1 MNRGKRLIRHTV
13 VGVYGAIALWVG
25 ANALAV
31 ATTDASPGLRRVLSL
46 GLAHAPE
53 TERNPPVDLAT
64 VRDFTE
70 VMVVGRFDLEIT
82 GADSYSAS
90 FTPAPGFGGQ
100 VKAYRSEEELHVIAE
115 SAAAADSVIG
125 TLRIGTPALERIYA
139 NVETLVISGLRVP
152 ALTVTGLGNLGRV
165 HLRQNQVAEWR
176 LHSGEA
182 DTVVWIDDATFAAG
196 AWRATGVI
204 LRREE

>member
-1 MNRGKRLIRHTV
+1 MNQGKRLIRRTV

-25 ANALAV
+25 ANALAL
-31 ATTDASPGLRRVLSL
+31 ATVDASAGLRRVLSL
-46 GLAHAPE
+46 GLARAPE

-70 VMVVGRFDLEIT
+70 VVVIGRFDVEIT

-90 FTPAPGFGGQ
+90 FTPAAGFGGE
-100 VKAYRSEEELHVIAE
+100 VNAYRNENELHVIAQPAE
-115 SAAAADSVIG
+115 GAQSVIG
-125 TLRIGTPALERIYA
+125 TLRIATPALERIYA
-139 NVETLVISGLRVP
+139 NAGSLVISGLRVP
-152 ALTVTGLGNLGRV
+152 ELTITGLGNLGRV

-176 LHSGEA
+176 LHSGDD

-196 AWRATGVI
+196 SWRATGVI